1 MSLPSLKQSQ
11 VEPEFRWRDSN
22 QRIRLRAGAW
32 CAFAPRL
39 SGPDERNR
47 IAASMI
53 RQWIAGLPV
62 ADACEHST

>member
-32 CAFAPRL
+32 CAF
-39 SGPDERNR
+39 GP
-47 IAASMI
+47 
-53 RQWIAGLPV
+53 GLNEWAKRAKSYSLEV
-62 ADACEHST
+62 